1 MERPRKETSERP
13 GVCASARKLGA
24 RGEGDPREAKVSTGL
39 GQAHRPGAQ
48 GGLRK
53 RRPWWN
59 EAPTSRIESAR
70 AGNSPPK
77 VVRAADLSRPRLA
90 QPLKKCPSPNV
101 CLPLF
106 GRKDASCAETSSARG
121 SSAV

>member
-48 GGLRK
+48 GGQRK

-77 VVRAADLSRPRLA
+77 VVRAADLSRPAPDQRQSVSKKEITMRL
-90 QPLKKCPSPNV
+90 SPGGLV
-101 CLPLF
+101 ATLVL
-106 GRKDASCAETSSARG
+106 AI
-121 SSAV
+121 